1 LNREAIISYNSQIY
15 QEVFL
20 LKSHSC
26 GELRD
31 KHVGQEVTLAGWV
44 HRRRDHGGLIFID
57 LRDRE
62 GIAQVVFNPETS
74 KKAHKTANELRSE
87 YVAKITGKVAK
98 RPQGTENLKLP
109 TGKIE
114 VIASD
119 IQILNTAKTPPFYI
133 NEDVEVDENLYLKY
147 RYLYLRRPRVKDN
160 MMLRHK
166 VEKFMRDFLDARGF
180 VEIET
185 PILFKSTPEGARDY
199 LVPSRIHPGKFYA
212 LPQSPQQLKQLLMVA
227 GFEKYYQ
234 IARCFRDEDQRADR
248 QPEFTQLDLEM
259 SFIDEED
266 ILSLLEELFTSL
278 VETVKPELKMIKP
291 FPRFSYAETMERYGT
306 DKPDIRFGLELRDLS
321 KIVAESEFAVFRSA
335 IQGGGKVKGICLSGC
350 ADYSHKQLEELTELA
365 KSCGAKG
372 LITLVLPAGSYDK
385 LEQLTPEKVKSV
397 AAKHL
402 TAEQLKE
409 IVRKFEAKPGDLI
422 LIVAGEHKMVDKVLD
437 ELRREMGR
445 RLGLID
451 PNLLAF
457 VFVVD
462 YPLLDWNEETKLWEP
477 MHHPFTAPVEKD
489 IPLLGKEPAKVR
501 ARHYDIVCNGYEL
514 SSGSIR
520 IHTRQLQEKIFH
532 LLGYSDEE
540 IEARFGHLLEA
551 FDYGAPPH
559 GGIAPGIDRVVMLL
573 AGADNIREVI
583 AFPKNQSAIDVMS
596 DSPSPVSQAQLDE
609 LHLKLQDEE
618 AAQA

>member
-1 LNREAIISYNSQIY
+1 
-15 QEVFL
+15 L

-31 KHVGQEVTLAGWV
+31 KHVGKEVTLAGWV

-160 MMLRHK
+160 MILRHK
-166 VEKFMRDFLDARGF
+166 VERFMRDFLDARGF
-180 VEIET
+180 IEVET
-185 PILFKSTPEGARDY
+185 PILIKSTPEGARDY

-234 IARCFRDEDQRADR
+234 IARCFRDEDLRADR

-266 ILSLLEELFTSL
+266 ILRLLEEMFTSL
-278 VETVKPELKMIKP
+278 VETVKPEMHMLKP
-291 FPRFSYAETMERYGT
+291 FPRLSYAEAMERYGT

-321 KIVAESEFAVFRSA
+321 AILAESEFAVFRSA
-335 IQGGGKVKGICLSGC
+335 IQGGGKVEGICLPGC
-350 ADYSHKQLEELTELA
+350 AEYSHKQLEELTELA

-372 LITLVLPAGSYDK
+372 LITLALPAGSFDK
-385 LEQLTPEKVKSV
+385 PEQLTPDKVKSV
-397 AAKHL
+397 AAKYL

-409 IVRKFEAKPGDLI
+409 IVRRFEAKPGDMI
-422 LIVAGEHKMVDKVLD
+422 LIVAGEHKMVNKVLD

-451 PNLLAF
+451 PNQLVF
-457 VFVVD
+457 FFVVD

-477 MHHPFTAPVEKD
+477 MHHPFTSPVEKD
-489 IPLLGKEPAKVR
+489 IPLLDTDPAKVQ

-532 LLGYSDEE
+532 LLGYSNEE

-573 AGADNIREVI
+573 AGTDNIREVI

-609 LHLKLQDEE
+609 LHLKLTDED
-618 AAQA
+618 AAQG